1 MKNLIISVLSG
12 LVVGLF
18 YIGVILLVSSPLIL
32 LTRMGFFLG
41 DAETVVGQILGES
54 LLQFTELGAITIILI
69 IIQILLF
76 LAACVVTFIFL
87 SKVLNALLSD
97 KDEKYFRGLYKIVF
111 LVVLIVPEIL
121 TIITIFLPKI
131 PFKILLFV
139 DVGLAGVVFAFT
151 TILAKKILPDVM
163 KTQNKKYLF
172 GEKRDEED

>member
-1 MKNLIISVLSG
+1 MKNLIISVVSG
-12 LVVGLF
+12 LFVGLF

-41 DAETVVGQILGES
+41 DSETVVGQILGES
-54 LLQFTELGAITIILI
+54 LLQFTELGATTIILMVV
-69 IIQILLF
+69 QILLS
-76 LAACVVTFIFL
+76 LAACIVTFIFL

-121 TIITIFLPKI
+121 TIITIFLPKM

-139 DVGLAGVVFAFT
+139 DAGFAGVVFAFT
-151 TILAKKILPDVM
+151 TILSKKILPDVM